1 MGRQVKFK
9 CRLFRKN
16 IENNENYVSMMLRQD
31 FWPQK
36 GQKSHYSKIILRM
49 FILCMLDTSFDNVQ
63 VNFEITATLFNTP
76 MDVGRHSMVAA
87 I

>member
-1 MGRQVKFK
+1 
-9 CRLFRKN
+9 
-16 IENNENYVSMMLRQD
+16 MMLRQD

-36 GQKSHYSKIILRM
+36 GQNNHYSKIIPRM
-49 FILCMLDTSFDNVQ
+49 LILCMLDTSFDNIQ
-63 VNFEITATLFNTP
+63 VNFEITATLFNTL